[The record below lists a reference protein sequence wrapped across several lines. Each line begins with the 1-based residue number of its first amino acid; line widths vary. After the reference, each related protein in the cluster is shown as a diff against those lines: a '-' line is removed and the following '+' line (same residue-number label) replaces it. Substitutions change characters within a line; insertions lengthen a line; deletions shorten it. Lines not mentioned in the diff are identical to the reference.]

1 MNRPLNQRLLRITY
15 YVLLFLFLALALNF
29 TPTKVV
35 FAQDPTPSDD
45 QVNAIASQLYC
56 PVCENT
62 PLDVCPT
69 EACRQWR
76 ALIRQM
82 ISEGKTENEI
92 KQYFVENYGARV
104 LGAPPA
110 TGLNWLVYII
120 PPVIILAGALFLL
133 RALKEWTKPAAASA
147 GSGSAL
153 SDMEMSTPKDDYVA
167 RLEDELKKRK

>member
-1 MNRPLNQRLLRITY
+1 MNRALNQRSLRITY
-15 YVLLFLFLALALNF
+15 YVMFFLTLALNF
-29 TPTKVV
+29 TQTKLAY
-35 FAQDPTPSDD
+35 AQNPTPSDD
-45 QVNAIASQLYC
+45 QVNEIARQLYC

-82 ISEGKTENEI
+82 ISEGKTEAEI

-110 TGLNWLVYII
+110 TGLNWLIYII

-133 RALKEWTKPAAASA
+133 RALKEWTKPATASA
-147 GSGSAL
+147 SADSGSAL
-153 SDMEMSTPKDDYVA
+153 SDMEAPAPKDNYVA
-167 RLEDELKKRK
+167 RLEEELKKRK